1 VRGLFKKLYD
11 WQESKLRSMFIGFMS
26 ITHAL
31 IAAAGVSL
39 ILGTAEPMA
48 LGLAVLGSQLPDI
61 DTTTSTIGKI
71 FFPLSN
77 FLEDRFPHR
86 SITHSLLATGL
97 IAAVSLPIG
106 YFLGNWFTAIALP
119 LGHLLA
125 CFSDCFTKQGVQ
137 LFFPDPAW
145 AISVSNPNRRIR
157 TGSTAEYWVLVV
169 AAAALVLGIWL
180 ATGGGAVQKVS
191 QQLGLK
197 DGILGAYNQNAATHH
212 VYADLKGV
220 RSSDRSPVSGKFFIL
235 GTEGSEFIVTDGKGV
250 YKTNEQII
258 TSKLT
263 TEVGEAAA
271 TQVRTLTFNDESA
284 IAPLQQLQAAYPNA
298 AIYLSGSLTVD
309 FPEEVKL
316 PILPD
321 QYQTV
326 SLAGAAVNLEYL
338 GVEGAISV
346 LREQYVV
353 GTVTAKIVQPAP
365 FKE

>member
-1 VRGLFKKLYD
+1 
-11 WQESKLRSMFIGFMS
+11 MFLAFMS
-26 ITHAL
+26 ITHSL

-39 ILGTAEPMA
+39 MLSTADPMA

-61 DTTTSTIGKI
+61 DTSTSLIGQI
-71 FFPLSN
+71 LFPISHWI
-77 FLEDRFPHR
+77 EDRFPHR

-97 IAAVSLPIG
+97 IAVCSLLLG
-106 YFLGNWFTAIALP
+106 YYLLDDIWAFIALP
-119 LGHLLA
+119 LGHLLS
-125 CFSDCFTKQGVQ
+125 CFSDCFTLQGVQ
-137 LFFPDPAW
+137 MFYPDPAW

-157 TGSTAEYWVLVV
+157 TGSTAEYWVLVA

-197 DGILGAYNQNAATHH
+197 DGILAVYNQNAATHH
-212 VYADLKGV
+212 VYADIQGV
-220 RSSDRSPVSGKFFIL
+220 RSSDRSPANGRYFIL
-235 GTEGSEFIVTDGKGV
+235 GTAGSEFVVTDGKGV

-263 TEVGEAAA
+263 TEVGEAAT
-271 TQVRTLTFNDESA
+271 TQVRTITFNDESA
-284 IAPLQQLQAAYPNA
+284 IASLQQLQSAYPNA

-326 SLAGAAVNLEYL
+326 SLSGAAVNLEYL
-338 GVEGAISV
+338 GIEGAIAV
-346 LREQYVV
+346 LREQYAV
-353 GTVTAKIVQPAP
+353 GTVTAKIVQPRP
-365 FKE
+365 

>member
-1 VRGLFKKLYD
+1 
-11 WQESKLRSMFIGFMS
+11 MFLGFMS

-31 IAAAGVSL
+31 IAAAGTSL

-71 FFPLSN
+71 FFPLSS
-77 FLEDRFPHR
+77 FIEDRFPHR
-86 SITHSLLATGL
+86 SITHSLLATGAIAL
-97 IAAVSLPIG
+97 IALPIG
-106 YFLGNWFTAIALP
+106 YLLGNWLTAIALP
-119 LGHLLA
+119 LGHLIA

-157 TGSTAEYWVLVV
+157 TGSPAEYWVLVV
-169 AAAALVLGIWL
+169 AAAALVLGLWL
-180 ATGGGAVQKVS
+180 AGGGGAVQKVS

-197 DGILGAYNQNAATHH
+197 DGILAVYNQNAATHH

-220 RSSDRSPVSGKFFIL
+220 KASDRSPADGRYFIL
-235 GTEGSEFIVTDGKGV
+235 GTAGSEFVVTDGEGI

-258 TSKLT
+258 TSKVIT
-263 TEVGEAAA
+263 KVGEAAT
-271 TQVRTLTFNDESA
+271 TQVRTLTFNDEDA
-284 IAPLQQLQAAYPNA
+284 VAPLLELKSAYPNA

-321 QYQTV
+321 QYPTV
-326 SLAGAAVNLEYL
+326 SLAGATVSLEYL

-346 LREQYVV
+346 LRDQYAV
-353 GTVTAKIVQPAP
+353 GTVTAKIISPQPD
-365 FKE
+365 

>member
-1 VRGLFKKLYD
+1 
-11 WQESKLRSMFIGFMS
+11 MFLGFMS
-26 ITHAL
+26 ITHTA
-31 IAAAGVSL
+31 IAAAGTSL
-39 ILGTAEPMA
+39 IIGTADPMA

-71 FFPLSN
+71 FFPLSS

-86 SITHSLLATGL
+86 SITHSLLATAF
-97 IAAVSLPIG
+97 IAAVSLPLG
-106 YFLGNWFTAIALP
+106 HFLLGDWSTAIALP

-157 TGSTAEYWVLVV
+157 TGSPAEYWVLVV

-180 ATGGGAVQKVS
+180 AGGGGAVQKVS

-197 DGILGAYNQNAATHH
+197 DGILAVYNQNAATHH
-212 VYADLKGV
+212 VYADIQGV
-220 RSSDRSPVSGKFFIL
+220 KASDRRDASGRYFIL
-235 GTEGSEFIVTDGKGV
+235 GTSGSEFVVTDGKGV
-250 YKTNEQII
+250 YTTNEQII

-263 TEVGEAAA
+263 TSVGQAAKM
-271 TQVRTLTFNDESA
+271 TVRTLTFNDQEA
-284 IAPLQQLQAAYPNA
+284 IASLQQLQSAYPDA
-298 AIYLSGSLTVD
+298 AIYLSGSVTVD

-316 PILPD
+316 PIQPD

-326 SLAGAAVNLEYL
+326 SLSGATVNLEYCTI
-338 GVEGAISV
+338 EEAISV
-346 LREQYVV
+346 LKDQYAV
-353 GTVTAKIVQPAP
+353 GTVTAKIISPKP
-365 FKE
+365 

>member
-1 VRGLFKKLYD
+1 
-11 WQESKLRSMFIGFMS
+11 MFLGFMS
-26 ITHAL
+26 ITHSL
-31 IAAAGVSL
+31 IAAAGTSL
-39 ILGTAEPMA
+39 IIGTADPMA

-71 FFPLSN
+71 FFPLSS
-77 FLEDRFPHR
+77 FIEDRFPHR
-86 SITHSLLATGL
+86 SITHSLLATGF

-106 YFLGNWFTAIALP
+106 YFLGNWLTAIALP

-157 TGSTAEYWVLVV
+157 TGSPAEYWVLVV
-169 AAAALVLGIWL
+169 AAAGLVLGLWL
-180 ATGGGAVQKVS
+180 AGGGGAVQKVS

-197 DGILGAYNQNAATHH
+197 DGILAVYNQNAATHH
-212 VYADLKGV
+212 VYADIQGV
-220 RSSDRSPVSGKFFIL
+220 KASDRRDASGRYFIL
-235 GTEGSEFIVTDGKGV
+235 GTAGSEFVVTDGKGI

-263 TEVGEAAA
+263 TEVGEAAT

-284 IAPLQQLQAAYPNA
+284 IAFGGASPI
-298 AIYLSGSLTVD
+298 AI
-309 FPEEVKL
+309 
-316 PILPD
+316 
-321 QYQTV
+321 
-326 SLAGAAVNLEYL
+326 
-338 GVEGAISV
+338 

-353 GTVTAKIVQPAP
+353 GTVTAKIIMPTEAGAMTPSLSNQLFNGSGGLKKRDIFLSPP
-365 FKE
+365 QRNSG

>member
-1 VRGLFKKLYD
+1 
-11 WQESKLRSMFIGFMS
+11 
-26 ITHAL
+26 
-31 IAAAGVSL
+31 
-39 ILGTAEPMA
+39 
-48 LGLAVLGSQLPDI
+48 
-61 DTTTSTIGKI
+61 
-71 FFPLSN
+71 
-77 FLEDRFPHR
+77 
-86 SITHSLLATGL
+86 
-97 IAAVSLPIG
+97 
-106 YFLGNWFTAIALP
+106 
-119 LGHLLA
+119 
-125 CFSDCFTKQGVQ
+125 
-137 LFFPDPAW
+137 
-145 AISVSNPNRRIR
+145 
-157 TGSTAEYWVLVV
+157 VLVA

-212 VYADLKGV
+212 VYADIQGV

-235 GTEGSEFIVTDGKGV
+235 GTAGSEFVVTDEKGV

-263 TEVGEAAA
+263 TEVGEAAT

-284 IAPLQQLQAAYPNA
+284 IAPLQQLQSAYPNA

-326 SLAGAAVNLEYL
+326 SLSGAAVNLEYL
-338 GVEGAISV
+338 GIEEAIT
-346 LREQYVV
+346 LLKDQYAV
-353 GTVTAKIVQPAP
+353 GTVTAKIILPKP
-365 FKE
+365 